1 MIERLQQSK
10 NRPRV
15 DFKLVA
21 GILGG
26 LIFFLGAAL
35 LLPAGIALIYGES
48 SWLAFSAVG
57 AVSMCVG
64 VIFYWFC
71 KPSEELRMREA
82 FLIVTLT
89 WFIGSLIGAL
99 PFTLTGTLAS
109 YTDAVFETMSGFS
122 TTGATI
128 LGGTTYEGLQNPA
141 IEDIDKSLLFWRS
154 LTHWLGGM
162 GIIVLTLA
170 LLPLLGVG
178 GMQLF
183 QAEYSG
189 STSDKLTPRIRE
201 TAFLLWTVYMG
212 MTGAQF
218 LLLWVHPSMDWFE
231 AINHAFSTLA
241 TGGFSTQN
249 ASVAG
254 FDSVYVDV
262 VITLFMFLA
271 GINFAM
277 HFRLFTG
284 NYKSFFE
291 NREIRFYSL
300 LTVLFIIAI
309 SGGLWLLDNYSLGD
323 ALRYGSFQ
331 VLAILTTTGFGTD
344 DYALWV
350 PFTSFLLFLLFFT
363 GGCAGSTGGG
373 IKMIR
378 LMIITKNIG
387 REFKQILHPQGII
400 PVRVGERV
408 IDSKILKTILGFF
421 VMYFIVFAIGAIII
435 SLMGYDLISA
445 MGASIASLG
454 NIGPAWGDF
463 GPTDDYAHVPIAGKW
478 VLLTLMMIG
487 RLELFTVLVIF
498 TPWFWRN

>member
-1 MIERLQQSK
+1 MIERLEENK

-15 DFKLVA
+15 DFKLVV

-26 LIFFLGAAL
+26 LIFFLGTAL
-35 LLPAGIALIYGES
+35 LLPTLVAVIYDES
-48 SWLAFSAVG
+48 SWRAFLLTALGAMIVG
-57 AVSMCVG
+57 A
-64 VIFYWFC
+64 IAYWLF
-71 KPSEELRMREA
+71 KPNKELRMREA

-89 WFIGSLIGAL
+89 WFIGSLVGAL
-99 PFTLTGTLAS
+99 PFTLSGTLES
-109 YTDAVFETMSGFS
+109 YTDAVFETMSGLS

-128 LGGTTYEGLQNPA
+128 LGGLTAEGIQNPA

-154 LTHWLGGM
+154 LAHWLGGM

-170 LLPLLGVG
+170 LLPLLGIG

-183 QAEYSG
+183 KAEYSG

-201 TAFLLWTVYMG
+201 TAFLLWSVYMG
-212 MTGAQF
+212 MTAVQF
-218 LLLWVHPSMDWFE
+218 LLLWIHPSMDWFE

-241 TGGFSTQN
+241 TGGFSTKN
-249 ASVAG
+249 GSVAT
-254 FDSVYVDV
+254 FDSVYIDV
-262 VITLFMFLA
+262 IITIFMFLA

-277 HFRLFTG
+277 HFRLFSG
-284 NYKSFFE
+284 DFKSFFS

-300 LTVLFIIAI
+300 LTVVFIIAI
-309 SGGLWLLDNYSLGD
+309 SGGLWALDNYSIGE

-331 VLAILTTTGFGTD
+331 VIAILTTTGFGTD

-363 GGCAGSTGGG
+363 GGCGGSTGGG

-378 LMIITKNIG
+378 LMIIGKNLK
-387 REFKQILHPQGII
+387 REFKQIIHPHAVI
-400 PVRVGERV
+400 PVRVGDRV
-408 IDSKILKTILGFF
+408 IDTSILKTILGFF
-421 VMYFIVFAIGAIII
+421 VVYFLIFAIGGIIM
-435 SLMGYDLISA
+435 SFMGYDLISS
-445 MGASIASLG
+445 MGASIATLG

-478 VLLTLMMIG
+478 VLLILMMIG

-498 TPWFWRN
+498 TPWFWKN